1 MDKIKVVKDVNY
13 ASCNNSVEIEGKC
26 NYKGYLVS
34 FGIDMHTM
42 FNSSGENVGSLIT
55 FTFDHRDIKFSVK
68 NVGIFDCDVERV
80 FDLASRQVNSGFS
93 NFFVSDIDL
102 SYVKL
107 NSNMLYDICAPSLA
121 FDGIPYHLML
131 NGSFNI
137 DYARY
142 DKYLRNAM
150 KNASNNPFDSNYN
163 SKVCFEVGSFEQQ
176 LVGLTSDKVELDSIR
191 SSTKLPISIHKY
203 VKILYINEFTNN
215 PSITFSR
222 NSSLCFS
229 PKFMLDMMES
239 FADLY
244 AREQGWDKYIEL

>member
-1 MDKIKVVKDVNY
+1 MDKIKVEKNVNY
-13 ASCNNSVEIEGKC
+13 ASCNNSIEIEGTC
-26 NYKGYLVS
+26 NYNAYPVS
-34 FGIDMHTM
+34 FSIDMHTI
-42 FNSSGENVGSLIT
+42 FNNSGVAVGSLIT
-55 FTFDHRDIKFSVK
+55 FTLDHRKIEFPVQ
-68 NVGIFDCDVERV
+68 NVGIFDCGVERV

-102 SYVKL
+102 SYVRI
-107 NSNMLYDICAPSLA
+107 NASMIYDICASSLA
-121 FDGIPYHLML
+121 FDGIPYHLMI